1 MGIPKWT
8 CFIVAWI
15 LLGVLIFMDIG
26 VRIQNVVAGEGLT
39 IVDFGV
45 PGTLVVLLVVSIVL
59 FREQRRK
66 AQSRE
71 TDLADQ

>member
-8 CFIVAWI
+8 CFIVSWI
-15 LLGVLIFMDIG
+15 LLGVLILMDIG
-26 VRIQNVVAGEGLT
+26 VRIQNVVEGEGLT

-71 TDLADQ
+71 TD

>member
-1 MGIPKWT
+1 MGIPKWS
-8 CFIVAWI
+8 CFIVSWI
-15 LLGVLIFMDIG
+15 FLGVLILMDIG

-71 TDLADQ
+71 TD